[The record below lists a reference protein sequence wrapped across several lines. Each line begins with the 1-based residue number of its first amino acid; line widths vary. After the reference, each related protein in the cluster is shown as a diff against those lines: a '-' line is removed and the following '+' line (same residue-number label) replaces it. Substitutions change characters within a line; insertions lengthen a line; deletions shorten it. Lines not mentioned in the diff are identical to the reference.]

1 MPLLLKIVIGS
12 TRPGRKGPAVAAWAA
27 QVAKAHGGFDVE
39 LVDLADFDL
48 PLLDEA
54 AHPAQ
59 QKYEHEH
66 TKRWSAAMEP
76 ADAVVFVTPEY
87 DYFPPAAL
95 LNAVQALHKEWRYK
109 PAGVVSYG
117 GITGGMRSSGQLK
130 TLLGGLAM
138 AAIPQGV
145 SLPFFGESI
154 GEDGTFNPSDRAD
167 NQANAMLDEL
177 VKWAGALKG
186 MRD

>member
-1 MPLLLKIVIGS
+1 MPLTLKIVIGS
-12 TRPGRKGPAVAAWAA
+12 TRPGRKGPAVGAWAA
-27 QVAKAHGGFDVE
+27 KAAEAHGGFAVE

-54 AHPAQ
+54 AHPSQ
-59 QKYEHEH
+59 QKYEHAH
-66 TKRWSAAMEP
+66 TKRWSAAMAP

-87 DYFPPAAL
+87 DYFPPAGL
-95 LNAVQALHKEWRYK
+95 VNAVQCLHREWRYK

-130 TLLGGLAM
+130 LLLGGLGI

-145 SLPFFGESI
+145 SLPFFGQHI
-154 GEDGTFNPSDRAD
+154 GEDGLFTPPEGAAK
-167 NQANAMLDEL
+167 QATGMLDEL
-177 VKWAGALKG
+177 VKWAGALKTL
-186 MRD
+186 RD

>member
-1 MPLLLKIVIGS
+1 MTLSLKVIVGS
-12 TRPGRKGPAVAAWAA
+12 TRPDRKGPAVGKWVTQIAAD
-27 QVAKAHGGFDVE
+27 HGGFGVE

-59 QKYEHEH
+59 GKYEHDH
-66 TKRWSAAMEP
+66 TRRWSAAMAP
-76 ADAVVFVTPEY
+76 ADAFVFVTPEY
-87 DYFPPAAL
+87 DYFPPAGL
-95 LNAVQALHKEWRYK
+95 VNAVQCLHREWRYK

-130 TLLGGLAM
+130 LLLGGLAM

-145 SLPFFGESI
+145 SLPFFGEHI
-154 GEDGTFNPSDRAD
+154 GEDGVFAPPERSA
-167 NQANAMLDEL
+167 NQANTMLDEL
-177 VKWAGALKG
+177 VKWAGALKPL
-186 MRD
+186 RT